1 MENNFNVDDCP
12 AMETI
17 ALIGGRWKLRI
28 LKIICQQP
36 RRFGE
41 IHVRLPSITRKVLT
55 DQLRELESDGL
66 ITRTVFNEVPRK
78 VVYALTEF
86 GNSLNPLLDYIAA
99 WKKDSWS
106 AKI

>member
-1 MENNFNVDDCP
+1 MENNFNLADCP

-28 LKIICQQP
+28 LKVICQQP

-41 IHVRLPSITRKVLT
+41 IHVRLPAITRKVLT

-66 ITRTVFNEVPRK
+66 ITRTAFNEVPRK
-78 VVYALTEF
+78 VMYALTEF
-86 GNSLNPLLDYIAA
+86 GHSLHPLLDYIAA
-99 WKKDSWS
+99 WKKHSWS
-106 AKI
+106 NK